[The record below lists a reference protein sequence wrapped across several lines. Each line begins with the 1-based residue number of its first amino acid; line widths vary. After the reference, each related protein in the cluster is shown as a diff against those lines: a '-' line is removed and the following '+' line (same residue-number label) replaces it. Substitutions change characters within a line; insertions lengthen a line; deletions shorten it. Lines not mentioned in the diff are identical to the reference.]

1 MFLSKLVKFVYR
13 ILWIMILLL
22 LVSMVIKVIKNDVLF
37 SIQNLLKFSIVG
49 VGVFLFYKIPF
60 SFVINKAKRENRT
73 LSTNIIRDVLLINYM
88 LFALFGAVFF
98 IFNFVFISYYWYY
111 IFYCLITSLQCG
123 NMINKNSDIY

>member
-37 SIQNLLKFSIVG
+37 SIQNLFKFSIVG

-98 IFNFVFISYYWYY
+98 IFNFVFISDYWYY
-111 IFYCLITSLQCG
+111 SFYCLITSLQCG
-123 NMINKNSDIY
+123 NMINKTSDIY

>member
-88 LFALFGAVFF
+88 LFALELSFLSLILSLLAIIG
-98 IFNFVFISYYWYY
+98 IIVFIV
-111 IFYCLITSLQCG
+111 
-123 NMINKNSDIY
+123 

>member
-98 IFNFVFISYYWYY
+98 IFNFVFISDYWYY
-111 IFYCLITSLQCG
+111 SFYCLITSLQCR
-123 NMINKNSDIY
+123 NMINKTSDIY